1 MIWLFGA
8 GPMAV
13 AYSAVLQKLDAEFR
27 VFGRS
32 QQSAARFLEATGQSV
47 DVQPFTV
54 VQRELSLALPTAAI
68 VAVSTDQ
75 LCGVTNA
82 LIDAGVR
89 RILVEKPGALAVGEL
104 EDCLRRASAVGAE
117 VFLGYNRRFYAS
129 VRKAR
134 EIAAADGGIT
144 TACFEVTEWGHV
156 IAKLQK
162 SSAELGAWFLANT
175 SHVVDLVWHLCGK
188 PTQLE
193 CLQSGSLDWHPT
205 ASAFAGAGAT
215 DKGVLFS
222 YIGNWAA
229 PGRWSIECC
238 TSAHRL
244 IFRPMEQLQIQ
255 KLGSIEVTSV
265 TLDDALDEAFKPGVY
280 RQTQA
285 FLRGDDGDLCSLAE
299 HCESALTYAA
309 MAGYS

>member
-1 MIWLFGA
+1 
-8 GPMAV
+8 MAI
-13 AYSAVLQKLDAEFR
+13 AYSAVLQNLGAEFR

-32 QQSAARFLEATGQSV
+32 AESAAAFLEATGQSV
-47 DVQPFTV
+47 DLQPFAEA
-54 VQRELSLALPTAAI
+54 QHEHDLALPSAAI

-89 RILVEKPGALAVGEL
+89 RILVEKPGALAVAQL
-104 EDCLRRASAVGAE
+104 EECLQRASTAGAE

-129 VRKAR
+129 VHKAR

-144 TACFEVTEWGHV
+144 SASFEVTEWGHV

-162 SSAELGAWFLANT
+162 SSTELGAWFLANT

-222 YIGNWAA
+222 YIGNWSA

-238 TSAHRL
+238 TRAHRL

-255 KLGSIEVTSV
+255 ELGSIEVSSV
-265 TLDDALDEAFKPGVY
+265 ALDDALDQAFKPGVY

-285 FLRGDDGDLCSLAE
+285 FLVGDDSNLCGLAE
-299 HCESALTYAA
+299 HCESARTYAT